1 MVVVVDTSSMP
12 LQERIDALNS
22 ITSEVLGPSV
32 VSHDMP
38 AEYIHNT
45 TSYWDI
51 GPSNSLIRSRDT
63 NMRIHCSPRDLR
75 MDGRELFAMSFQH
88 RGTSL
93 LFEKDGPRAVPEGTL
108 NLDNWTRPHEL
119 GYHGEADCSAFLISH
134 RQMGLPL
141 SIVDRAS
148 QRLESSPLYPMVR
161 RHLAALCAAADADQL
176 PAERAAG
183 ELASATVQ
191 LVRALVTS
199 AVPENPRAR
208 DVVIETQFVAVVTYL
223 RQHLRDS
230 SLTPQRVA
238 AANQISVRQLYKLW
252 STEETSLN
260 DWVLRER
267 LEAARTELA
276 TPGLLHLTIEV
287 IARRCA
293 FSDASHFSRRFRQAY
308 GMTPREWRVSQTG
321 APKRPIARRD

>member
-1 MVVVVDTSSMP
+1 MVVLLETSLLAP
-12 LQERIDALNS
+12 QERSDAVNRL
-22 ITSEVLGPSV
+22 ISEALGPSV

-63 NMRIHCSPRDLR
+63 NMHIHRSPRELR
-75 MDGRELFAMSFQH
+75 MDGRELFSMCFQH

-93 LFEKDGPRAVPEGTL
+93 LFEENGPFAVPRGAL
-108 NLDNWTRPHEL
+108 NLNNLARSHEL
-119 GYHGEADCSAFLISH
+119 RYHGEADCSAFLFSH
-134 RQMGLPL
+134 QQMGLPL
-141 SIVDRAS
+141 SIVDVAS
-148 QRLESSPLYPMVR
+148 QRLESSPLYSMVR
-161 RHLAALCAAADADQL
+161 GHLAGVCAVADADEL
-176 PAERAAG
+176 PTDADTVA

-191 LVRALVTS
+191 LVRALVAS

-223 RQHLRDS
+223 RQHIRDS

-287 IARRCA
+287 IARGCG

-308 GMTPREWRVSQTG
+308 GMTPREWRVSQTCPSG
-321 APKRPIARRD
+321 AARTT